1 MQPSVDL
8 RDSIAASLVWD
19 WVVCFVLIFVWTR
32 TSTASG
38 VNLLVSPENR
48 SAGSTCE
55 QCNQL
60 QRGEAPSRPFPTRTE
75 PARARRASP
84 KLRRDRIRAQNLDDN
99 PHEALRTARAGI
111 SRGCHALLCRS
122 IRRSNGSALADGS
135 QSCGLPREP
144 IAFKSCHTLGMRAAC
159 GDWRSRVV
167 ACVTSAAG
175 KVPSRLHRSMAFDSL
190 RATS

>member
-1 MQPSVDL
+1 MPL
-8 RDSIAASLVWD
+8 RPVCSHRLICAIRCLACLGL
-19 WVVCFVLIFVWTR
+19 VVCFVLIFVWTR

-60 QRGEAPSRPFPTRTE
+60 QRREAPSRPFPTRTE

-111 SRGCHALLCRS
+111 SRWCHAYLCRS

-144 IAFKSCHTLGMRAAC
+144 IAFKSCHYARHEGRMRRLAQ
-159 GDWRSRVV
+159 SRRRLRDKRCRQGAV
-167 ACVTSAAG
+167 AFASFNG
-175 KVPSRLHRSMAFDSL
+175 F
-190 RATS
+190 